1 MKKNLIKD
9 DKKFLQNKKLNL
21 TDYQRRQKLYKFL
34 SNFNVSDVELIN
46 NLNMFMDRR
55 SLSRLLNFYE
65 LFKLQK
71 NISGNIALFGV
82 YYGKDLI
89 NLLHLMQII

>member
-1 MKKNLIKD
+1 MIKD

-34 SNFNVSDVELIN
+34 NNFNVSDVELIN

-55 SLSRLLNFYE
+55 SLSRLLNFMNYLNYKKIFQAIL
-65 LFKLQK
+65 LFSEFTMER
-71 NISGNIALFGV
+71 I
-82 YYGKDLI
+82 
-89 NLLHLMQII
+89 